1 MSQSLFEVLVPLPE
15 LVSVGKVLGR
25 SSLELN
31 TTYKK
36 ILKIGRNQST
46 ATLLIT
52 YFMVVQL
59 F

>member
-1 MSQSLFEVLVPLPE
+1 MNQSMFEVLVPLPE

-36 ILKIGRNQST
+36 YRI
-46 ATLLIT
+46 
-52 YFMVVQL
+52 
-59 F
+59 